1 MLYHAQAA
9 HYICVLSQ
17 QKMSDYLSCHRSSE
31 PQTPSHYT
39 ALAYVPKRAPLAL
52 AEKRSSAIQLN
63 KGALTP
69 AKKSSSIGSNAK
81 DCSVYTILPI
91 TTHSGPPYVQSK
103 SCTYLWQPN
112 HAVLTTFKLNLY
124 VCRMGHFPLLVQS
137 IIQLNKKVLTAW
149 AQNDPNYENATTILK
164 THCKVHLVSYIF
176 GHDCRGVQAIASF
189 PRYRDSKWAV

>member
-1 MLYHAQAA
+1 MCSKLAKNVRLFVMPQEFGALDTLTLYGSGLCAKKGTFG
-9 HYICVLSQ
+9 S
-17 QKMSDYLSCHRSSE
+17 
-31 PQTPSHYT
+31 
-39 ALAYVPKRAPLAL
+39 ALTL

-124 VCRMGHFPLLVQS
+124 VCRMGHFPLLV
-137 IIQLNKKVLTAW
+137 
-149 AQNDPNYENATTILK
+149 
-164 THCKVHLVSYIF
+164 
-176 GHDCRGVQAIASF
+176 
-189 PRYRDSKWAV
+189 